1 MARPRS
7 VRLLSLA
14 GIGAAVLW
22 IAGLMLS
29 GADRPDGS
37 GGPAEI
43 LAYYQQHGDGL
54 GMAIFLLMLGSALF
68 LVFLTSLWSRLR
80 SAEGEGGPL
89 ASLVLVS
96 GVIVAIGQ
104 FAVFGSDLDLSGDAT
119 KYAVSASTAE
129 AAFFTGDS
137 WFVAAAMM
145 AGLMLAATGAIAIQ
159 TRVLP
164 RVLGWASVV
173 LAVPLLLPMLP
184 VMPPVMLFAFPLW
197 VAATALVLST
207 ARGATVLVPSPA

>member
-1 MARPRS
+1 MDASRS
-7 VRLLSLA
+7 VRRLSLA

-22 IAGLMLS
+22 IVGLVLLGPNRPGGTAG
-29 GADRPDGS
+29 PT
-37 GGPAEI
+37 EI
-43 LAYYQQHGDGL
+43 LTYYQQHGDVL
-54 GMAIFLLMLGSALF
+54 GMAIFFLMLGSVLF
-68 LVFLTSLWSRLR
+68 LVFLASLWSRLR
-80 SAEGEGGPL
+80 SAEGPGGPV
-89 ASLVLVS
+89 ASLVLVA

-145 AGLMLAATGAIAIQ
+145 AGLMLMATGVIAIQ
-159 TRVLP
+159 TRALP
-164 RVLGWASVV
+164 RALGWASVV

-184 VMPPVMLFAFPLW
+184 IMPPVMLFAFPAW
-197 VAATALVLST
+197 VAVTALVL
-207 ARGATVLVPSPA
+207 AVPRAVAVLVPSPV